1 MNMPLYE
8 SRPITA
14 GERKAALETLV
25 AQTAPSRE
33 YYLLVV
39 GAIGLAL
46 GALFLN
52 SVATLIGAMV
62 VAPLAYPILGLGL
75 GAAAR
80 DRQLFSRALTLLG
93 VSLAAAVVLAFIGT
107 HLFGALRIDALT
119 ITFTARPV
127 LDFAVALIAGALA
140 AYGLMRPKV
149 GGAMTGVGIAVSLMP
164 PLVATGVYVADG
176 LLALAGDAFLIFA
189 MNVLGIF
196 IASALVFRF
205 LRISGGEQK

>member
-1 MNMPLYE
+1 MNLPLYE

-14 GERKAALETLV
+14 GERARAFETLV
-25 AQTAPSRE
+25 AQTEPSRE

-46 GALFLN
+46 GALFLD
-52 SVATLIGAMV
+52 SIATLIGAMV
-62 VAPLAYPILGLGL
+62 VAPLAYPILALGL

-80 DRQLFSRALTLLG
+80 DGRLFLRALTLLG
-93 VSLAAAVVLAFIGT
+93 VSLAAAVGLAFVGT
-107 HLFGALRIDALT
+107 HLFGALRIDALS

-127 LDFAVALIAGALA
+127 LDFAIALIAGAIA
-140 AYGLMRPKV
+140 AYGLLRPKV

-176 LLALAGDAFLIFA
+176 FATLALDAFLIFG

-196 IASALVFRF
+196 LASVIVFSVT
-205 LRISGGEQK
+205 RIVEKE